1 MVYLRIKILV
11 LMPLPVG
18 SVSQYELRNSKNYVL
33 PNESIRK
40 YQKVLISLYY
50 PGLEQS
56 KSGYKNVW

>member
-1 MVYLRIKILV
+1 
-11 LMPLPVG
+11 MPLPVG

-56 KSGYKNVW
+56 KPGYKNFW